1 MTLKAGYPFWLI
13 KDGLPFTFP
22 KLDRDI
28 DTHVAI
34 IGAGISGA
42 LVRYHLIN
50 AGIDCVTID
59 ARTIGLGSTS
69 ASTSLLQYEIDV
81 PLYKLTEMI
90 GREKAER
97 AYELCS
103 VAIDKLGK
111 IIQDRG
117 VDYFEKKKS
126 LFYAAYKKDV
136 KGLKEEYE
144 ARKAAGF
151 KVRYLEAD
159 ELKKEFG
166 FDGYG
171 AILSQQAAQT
181 NAYMFTHC
189 LLQHKHKKGKANDIY
204 DRTEVIDIKHNKDGV
219 VLKTESGYTIKA
231 KKLVYATGYEV
242 VNFIDKKIVD
252 LLSTY
257 AVISEQYNERDFWK
271 DDVLIWNTADPYLYM
286 RTTPDNRVL
295 VGGRDVDFSDP
306 NKRDKLM
313 KKKTKQLTADVNKLF
328 PHLKFKPEFAWTGTF
343 GSTKDGLPYI
353 GEYDR
358 LPNSYFAL
366 GFGGNGIT
374 FSLIAAEMITDL
386 ILGKENKDI
395 ELFSFN
401 R

>member
-22 KLDRDI
+22 KLDRNI

-90 GREKAER
+90 GKEKAER
-97 AYELCS
+97 AYKLCS
-103 VAIDKLGK
+103 DAIDKLGK
-111 IIQDRG
+111 ITKDRG
-117 VDYFEKKKS
+117 VNYFEKKKS
-126 LFYAAYKKDV
+126 LYYAAYKKDV
-136 KGLKEEYE
+136 TWLKEEFE

-151 KVRYLEAD
+151 NVRYLEAD
-159 ELKKEFG
+159 ELEKEFG
-166 FDGYG
+166 FKGYG
-171 AILSQQAAQT
+171 AILSEQAAQT
-181 NAYMFTHC
+181 NAYMLTHC

-204 DRTEVIDIKHNKDGV
+204 DRTEITDIKHNKDGV
-219 VLKTESGYTIKA
+219 VLKTESGYTITA

-271 DDVLIWNTADPYLYM
+271 DDVLIWNTANPYLYM

-295 VGGRDVDFSDP
+295 VGGRDENFSDP

-313 KKKTKQLTADVNKLF
+313 KKKTKQLTRDVDKMF
-328 PHLKFKPEFAWTGTF
+328 PHLKFKPEFSWTGTF
-343 GSTKDGLPYI
+343 GATKDGLPYI
-353 GEYDR
+353 GPYNK

-374 FSLIAAEMITDL
+374 FSLIASEMITDL
-386 ILGKENKDI
+386 ILGKENKDL
-395 ELFSFN
+395 ELFSFD

>member
-22 KLDRDI
+22 KLDHDI
-28 DTHVAI
+28 ETKVAI
-34 IGAGISGA
+34 MGAGISGA

-50 AGIDCVTID
+50 AGIDCVTVD

-81 PLYKLTEMI
+81 PLHRLTQMI

-97 AYELCS
+97 AYKLCS
-103 VAIDKLGK
+103 DAIDKIGK
-111 IIQDRG
+111 IVKDRG
-117 VDYFEKKKS
+117 VDYFEYKKS
-126 LFYAAYKKDV
+126 VYYAAYKKDV
-136 KGLKEEYE
+136 KWLKEEYE

-159 ELKKEFG
+159 ELKKEYG
-166 FDGYG
+166 FDGFG
-171 AILSQQAAQT
+171 AIESQQAAQT
-181 NAYMFTHC
+181 NAYMLAHC
-189 LLQHKHKKGKANDIY
+189 LLQHKHKKGKAQDIF
-204 DRTEVIDIKHNKDGV
+204 DRTEITDIKHSKSGV
-219 VLKTESGYTIKA
+219 VLTTESGYTIKA

-271 DDVLIWNTADPYLYM
+271 DDVLIWNTADPYLYV

-295 VGGRDVDFSDP
+295 VGGRDVDFRDP
-306 NKRDKLM
+306 HKRDRLM
-313 KKKTKQLTADVNKLF
+313 KSKTKQLTNDLNKLF
-328 PHLKFKPEFAWTGTF
+328 PHLDFKPEFAWTGTF

-353 GEYDR
+353 GPYEP

-395 ELFSFN
+395 EMFSFD